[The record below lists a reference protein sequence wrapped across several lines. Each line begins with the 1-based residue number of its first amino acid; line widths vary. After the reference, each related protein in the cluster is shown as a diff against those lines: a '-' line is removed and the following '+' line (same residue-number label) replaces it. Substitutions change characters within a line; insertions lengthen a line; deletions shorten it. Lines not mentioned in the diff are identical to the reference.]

1 VLDDELLDLAAALD
15 LPITVERWG
24 DDVVTGDPSRHRADI
39 VAAMVDPGVTVTSV
53 AVDLA
58 AAGELVDLFGP
69 VVAWT

>member
-1 VLDDELLDLAAALD
+1 
-15 LPITVERWG
+15 
-24 DDVVTGDPSRHRADI
+24 
-39 VAAMVDPGVTVTSV
+39 VTVTSV

>member
-1 VLDDELLDLAAALD
+1 
-15 LPITVERWG
+15 VERWG